1 MNLYSTKE
9 FSDEE
14 GPQAEEFKTAYIN
27 GTREELLELCS
38 FFKSVEK
45 ELKKEAHFHMH
56 FQDHSE
62 KWNKAKSID
71 IALEVVE
78 KPTK

>member
-1 MNLYSTKE
+1 MNLYCSKE

-27 GTREELLELCS
+27 GTREEILELCS

-45 ELKKEAHFHMH
+45 ELNKEAQFHKH
-56 FQDHSE
+56 FQDYSE
-62 KWNKAKSID
+62 KWNKLKSID

-78 KPTK
+78 EPTK

>member
-9 FSDEE
+9 FSDQE
-14 GPQAEEFKTAYIN
+14 GPQAEEFKTAYIH
-27 GTREELLELCS
+27 GTKEELLGLCS

-45 ELKKEAHFHMH
+45 ELKKESPFHMH
-56 FQDHSE
+56 FQDYFD
-62 KWNKAKSID
+62 KWNKTESID

-78 KPTK
+78 KTTK